1 MRVINLPPADREFA
15 KVVAHYHKER
25 PRRAAAFVEEI
36 DRVSAL
42 LAENPYLGSM
52 EEDGVRGYVMDRF
65 PYTIYYVIRPD
76 LILVVAI
83 SHQSRRPGYWRKR
96 LRGVPE

>member
-1 MRVINLPPADREFA
+1 VKIINLPGADREFA
-15 KVVAHYHKER
+15 KVIVHYQKER

-42 LAENPYLGSM
+42 IAENPYLGSP
-52 EEDGVRGYVMDRF
+52 EEGETRGYVLDRF
-65 PYTIYYVIRPD
+65 PYTIHYVIRPD
-76 LILVVAI
+76 RIVVVAI

-96 LRGVPE
+96 LKSLGL